1 MTEVSK
7 AGPPEGRRTQAERS
21 AATRTRLLDATI
33 ECLMT
38 YGYSDT
44 TTPRIAKI
52 AGLTRG
58 AQLHHFRAKSDM
70 VIAAIEHLAHLRAQA
85 AIDGVD
91 GFAPGGDLLASL
103 LDYMWDLHQG
113 PFFTVAAELWV
124 AARTDRVLAGE
135 IEKVEPIVNNG
146 LITAVSHIIPAAA
159 ATESKELG
167 DFLFTAMDTAR
178 GIMVSSFP
186 DADGARGRRRWQRA
200 SRILLAA
207 APRIPEV

>member
-1 MTEVSK
+1 
-7 AGPPEGRRTQAERS
+7 
-21 AATRTRLLDATI
+21 
-33 ECLMT
+33 MT

-58 AQLHHFRAKSDM
+58 AQLHHFKAKSDM
-70 VIAAIEHLAHLRAQA
+70 VVAAIEHLAHLRAQA

-91 GFAPGGDLLASL
+91 GFAPGADLLSSL
-103 LDYMWDLHQG
+103 LDYLWELHQG

-124 AARTDRVLAGE
+124 AARTDRTLAGE

-146 LITAVSHIIPAAA
+146 LITAVSHIIPTAA

-178 GIMVSSFP
+178 GIMVASFP
-186 DADGARGRRRWQRA
+186 DTDGERAKRRWRRA
-200 SRILLAA
+200 SKVLLAA
-207 APRIPEV
+207 APRVPGI